1 MSLEK
6 AIKHGKEKRKNRHH
20 KIASAIS
27 QLIPYFIGILW
38 LVESVISLIERTDDW
53 MVISIIGSIWVL
65 IGVVSSK

>member
-1 MSLEK
+1 MSSEQ
-6 AIKHGKEKRKNRHH
+6 AIKHGKEKRKNRRH

-27 QLIPYFIGILW
+27 QLIPYLIGVLW

-53 MVISIIGSIWVL
+53 MAISIIGSIWVL

>member
-1 MSLEK
+1 M
-6 AIKHGKEKRKNRHH
+6 KEKRKNRRH

-27 QLIPYFIGILW
+27 QLIPYLIGVLW

-53 MVISIIGSIWVL
+53 MAISIIGSIWVL